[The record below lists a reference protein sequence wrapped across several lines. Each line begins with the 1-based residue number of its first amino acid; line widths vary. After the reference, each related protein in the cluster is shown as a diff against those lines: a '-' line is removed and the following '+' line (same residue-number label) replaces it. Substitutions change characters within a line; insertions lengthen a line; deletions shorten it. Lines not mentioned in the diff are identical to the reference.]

1 PAMNFIAGRIEE
13 GVFRSAG
20 GLILPLP
27 EGARPADAAGRELVY
42 GIRPEHIRATAQG
55 MPGTVT
61 LLEATG
67 SEIFAKVD
75 CAGEE
80 IACLFRERLPLKQ
93 GAQIRIEA
101 DRAGAHLFDAR
112 TGRRM

>member
-1 PAMNFIAGRIEE
+1 M
-13 GVFRSAG
+13 FRSAG

-27 EGARPADAAGRELVY
+27 EGGRPADAAGRELVY
-42 GIRPEHIRATAQG
+42 GIRPGHIRATTQG
-55 MPGTVT
+55 IPGTVT

-80 IACLFRERLPLKQ
+80 ISCLFRERLPLKQ
-93 GAQIRIEA
+93 GAQVRIEI
-101 DRAGAHLFDAR
+101 DRACARLFDAK
-112 TGRRM
+112 TGRRF